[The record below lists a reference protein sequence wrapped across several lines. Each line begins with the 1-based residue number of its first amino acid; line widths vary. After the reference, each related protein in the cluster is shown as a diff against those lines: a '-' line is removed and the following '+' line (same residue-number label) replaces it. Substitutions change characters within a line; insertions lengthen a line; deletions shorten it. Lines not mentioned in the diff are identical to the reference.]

1 MTICLLLIATHQRKR
16 AKQLANGRQVAE
28 ENFSAFVAWMS
39 PKSDDDFREYVH
51 QGKLKRS
58 EIAAECC
65 FGKSAL
71 VQNPAIKSA
80 LEALEDGLRARGVL
94 PPMKV
99 ASAVC
104 GDQPEPPMRDK
115 EAKQRLRDGQRLNA
129 LEQENAALRAE
140 LSQAKAMLNRFK
152 LLAQFMDETGRLPR

>member
-1 MTICLLLIATHQRKR
+1 MAS
-16 AKQLANGRQVAE
+16 GRQVAE
-28 ENFSAFVAWMS
+28 ENLASFVAWLS
-39 PKSDDDFREYVH
+39 SKSDDDFREYVH

-58 EIAAECC
+58 EIAAECY

-80 LEALEDGLRARGVL
+80 LEALEDDLRARGVL
-94 PPMKV
+94 PPLKI
-99 ASAVC
+99 ASSSVRE
-104 GDQPEPPMRDK
+104 DQPEPPMRDK
-115 EAKQRLRDGQRLNA
+115 DAKQRRRDGQRLNA

-140 LSQAKAMLNRFK
+140 LSQAKAMLDRFK